1 MVNGNGGG
9 IKIFGR
15 QPVLFIEAISAVLSL
30 LVLRWGLD
38 PDLALAIVAALQVGA
53 GLLAAGMSRE
63 KALPIVVG
71 FGRSILLVGVA
82 AGADLT
88 VDDLQAA
95 TVIIQTFAAIFLWNR
110 NSPAE
115 TALSRA

>member
-15 QPVLFIEAISAVLSL
+15 QPVLFIEAFAAVAAL
-30 LVLRWGLD
+30 LVLRG
-38 PDLALAIVAALQVGA
+38 DLRTDLSLAIVSALTVGS

-71 FGRSILLVGVA
+71 FGRAILLIAVQ
-82 AGADLT
+82 AGLDLT
-88 VDDLQAA
+88 LDDLQAA

-110 NSPAE
+110 NTPVE
-115 TALSRA
+115 TRVSSA

>member
-1 MVNGNGGG
+1 MVSNEGGV
-9 IKIFGR
+9 KIFGR

-38 PDLALAIVAALQVGA
+38 NDLALSIVAALQVGS

-71 FGRSILLVGVA
+71 FGRAVLLVGVA
-82 AGADLT
+82 AGADLSQ
-88 VDDLQAA
+88 DDLQAGV
-95 TVIIQTFAAIFLWNR
+95 VIIQTFAAIFLWNR
-110 NSPAE
+110 NTPVE
-115 TALSRA
+115 TAVSRG